1 MGIKLLIFVLLALFN
16 LFILNTIH
24 AKEPEDGRRD
34 NREINRDNR
43 GEGAKVN
50 VPQEALKSID
60 RNSRSS
66 PYIQRTPS
74 MSRTINQNT
83 STRNSSRPRIGGQS
97 NARNQVNQFI
107 KNNPTYHLPNSTYG
121 QNYRAGVNTR
131 DNSNW
136 NRVAVSIR
144 GQINNRYPNKGN
156 WFNQN
161 FFESHRYQP
170 VYHNYKGNLWKGA
183 TVVDINHWFNL
194 KNQPYYYYGT
204 DGTTAP
210 NSYDNSSNIYIE
222 PTVLTTEVVN
232 SSDESTGNWMSLG
245 VFTITKST
253 ESITSPNMFI
263 QLAVSKSGDIAGT
276 YYNTT
281 TNEVYELVGGVEQQ
295 SQRAF
300 WKIADNPESP
310 FVETGIYN
318 LTQDVTPIKVYYQN
332 GEVKDLLL
340 IRVEG

>member
-1 MGIKLLIFVLLALFN
+1 MEKKYLILVLLPLFN

-24 AKEPEDGRRD
+24 AKED
-34 NREINRDNR
+34 NGDSLDNQTF
-43 GEGAKVN
+43 AAID
-50 VPQEALKSID
+50 VPQDPPKPLN

-74 MSRTINQNT
+74 MSRTVNQNIP
-83 STRNSSRPRIGGQS
+83 TRNSSNPRIGGQT
-97 NARNQVNQFI
+97 NTRNQVNQFI
-107 KNNPTYHLPNSTYG
+107 KNNPTHLPNTTYRA
-121 QNYRAGVNTR
+121 NYSAGVNTR

-136 NRVAVSIR
+136 NRVAVDVRS
-144 GQINNRYPNKGN
+144 QINNRYPNKGK
-156 WFNQN
+156 WFNKK
-161 FFESHRYQP
+161 FFDSHRYQP
-170 VYHNYKGNLWKGA
+170 AYHNYRGNLWKGA
-183 TVVDINHWFNL
+183 TVVDVNHWFNL
-194 KNQPYYYYGT
+194 KNQPYYYYYGA
-204 DGTTAP
+204 DGTSAP
-210 NSYDNSSNIYIE
+210 NSYDNYSNIYIE
-222 PTVLTTEVVN
+222 STVGTTQVVN
-232 SSDESTGNWMSLG
+232 SFDNESTSNWMPLG

-318 LTQDVTPIKVYYQN
+318 LTQNVTPIKVYFQN